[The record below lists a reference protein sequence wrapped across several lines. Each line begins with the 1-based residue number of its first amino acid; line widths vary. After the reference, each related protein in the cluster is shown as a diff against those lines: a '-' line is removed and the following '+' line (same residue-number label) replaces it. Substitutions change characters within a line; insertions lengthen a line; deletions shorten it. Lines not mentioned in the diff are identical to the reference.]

1 MLTVSFR
8 SLGLLL
14 IGTLIILLP
23 ACKRPIYNPKNLSQ
37 VPVSPQYM
45 NSQNGVTL
53 QVKKLTKEEA
63 QALFDG
69 RGTRLLSK
77 RKPIYPFYLSIENNG
92 SQILILDPKNISV
105 RLANSQL
112 IAARLYS
119 HTSRRI
125 LAPLLIGI
133 VGTTAS
139 FFAAAYI
146 TILGAIAVMPA
157 VVKAGYATLGLSG
170 IFAIGSP
177 TLSYYQGHHALA
189 VNNAIDKDLEHKMLS
204 EPVKIMPGQ
213 SLKKLIFIPRKSYN
227 PSFTIDLVD
236 QSTRQRLSFDID
248 LAEGEQSCKK

>member
-8 SLGLLL
+8 VVGLLL

-37 VPVSPQYM
+37 IPVCLQHI
-45 NSQNGVTL
+45 NAQNGITL
-53 QVKKLTKEEA
+53 QVKKLTKPEA

-69 RGTRLLSK
+69 RGSRLLSK
-77 RKPIYPFYLSIENNG
+77 RKPIYPFYLSIENN
-92 SQILILDPKNISV
+92 SQNTVLLDPKNISQP
-105 RLANSQL
+105 LANFQVV
-112 IAARLYS
+112 AARLYS

-125 LAPLLIGI
+125 LAPLLIGV

-189 VNNAIDKDLEHKMLS
+189 VNTAIDADLRQKMLS
-204 EPVKIMPGQ
+204 EPIQIKPGQ
-213 SLKKLIFIPRKSYN
+213 SLKKLIFIPRRSYN
-227 PSFTIDLVD
+227 PSFSIDLVD
-236 QSTRQRLSFDID
+236 QAASQRLSFDID
-248 LAEGEQSCKK
+248 LVEGERSCKK